1 MKASQW
7 AAALAALAIAGAAWG
22 QAPHYPSRPVRVV
35 VAAAT
40 GGPDIVARV
49 VAAKLQEQTGQPF
62 VVENQPG
69 ANGIVGASTVAKAAP
84 DGYTLLV
91 YSSGFVI
98 NPYVHK
104 SLPYDTE
111 KDFIPVTN
119 LVTNGGLIFAVNA
132 NLPVKTMKEFLAYA
146 KQPGTQLSY
155 STPGVGNT
163 WHLAT
168 EVFDNLVGI
177 KMTHIPYKGG
187 GPATAAAAAG
197 EVQVVLASPPPLM
210 PHYKSGRVRAL
221 AFSGDKRHP
230 SFPEIPTMAEAGV
243 PGYHHDGGW
252 FGMFVPAGTPT
263 EIVEKLAAEVR
274 KAEQDPG
281 VHDRIAQLGAFPAA
295 GTPAEFKKFIQA
307 ELKNYGEQAKLAH
320 IVPE

>member
-1 MKASQW
+1 VKASRW
-7 AAALAALAIAGAAWG
+7 AAALAALAIAGAAWA
-22 QAPHYPSRPVRVV
+22 QAQHYPSRPVRVV

-49 VAAKLQEQTGQPF
+49 VAAKLQEQMGQPF

-84 DGYTLLV
+84 DGYTILV

-132 NLPVKTMKEFLAYA
+132 NLPVKTMQEFLAYA
-146 KQPGTQLSY
+146 KQPGTQLAY

-177 KMTHIPYKGG
+177 QMTHIPYKGG

-221 AFSGDKRHP
+221 AFSGVKRHP
-230 SFPEIPTMAEAGV
+230 SFPEVPTMAEAGV
-243 PGYHHDGGW
+243 PGYRHDGGW
-252 FGMFVPAGTPT
+252 FGMFAPAGTPM

-274 KAEQDPG
+274 KAEQDP
-281 VHDRIAQLGAFPAA
+281 VVLDRIASLGAFPAA

-307 ELKNYGEQAKLAH
+307 ELKNYGEQARLAR

>member
-1 MKASQW
+1 MKVKIW
-7 AAALAALAIAGAAWG
+7 AALVTLVVANAALA
-22 QAPHYPSRPVRVV
+22 QNYPNRAVRVV

-49 VAAKLQEQTGQPF
+49 IAAKLAEQLGHPF

-69 ANGIVGASTVAKAAP
+69 ANGIVGAQTVAKATP

-91 YSSGFVI
+91 NSSGFVI
-98 NPYVHK
+98 NPYVYK

-119 LVTNGGLIFAVNA
+119 LVTNGGLLFSVNA
-132 NLPVKTMKEFLAYA
+132 SLPVKSLKEFIDYA
-146 KQPGTQLSY
+146 KKPGTHLSY

-168 EVFDNLVGI
+168 EVFDNIVGI
-177 KMTHIPYKGG
+177 NMTHIPYKGG
-187 GPATAAAAAG
+187 GPATAAAAQG

-221 AFSGDKRHP
+221 AFSGEKRHP
-230 SFPEIPTMAEAGV
+230 SFPEVPTMAEAGV
-243 PGYHHDGGW
+243 PEYHHDGGW
-252 FGMFVPAGTPT
+252 FGMFAPPGTPSV
-263 EIVEKLAAEVR
+263 IVEKRAAEVR
-274 KAEQDPG
+274 KAMRDPG
-281 VHDRIAQLGAFPAA
+281 VLDRVDKIGAFPAA
-295 GTPAEFKKFIQA
+295 RT
-307 ELKNYGEQAKLAH
+307 
-320 IVPE
+320 

>member
-1 MKASQW
+1 MKRTMLG
-7 AAALAALAIAGAAWG
+7 ALALCMSALAWS
-22 QAPHYPSRPVRVV
+22 QAQNYPNRPVRVV
-35 VAAAT
+35 VAAQT
-40 GGPDIVARV
+40 GGPDTVARV
-49 VAAKLQEQTGQPF
+49 IAAQLQQQLGQPF
-62 VVENQPG
+62 IVENQGG
-69 ANGIVGASTVAKAAP
+69 ANGIVGATTVSKAAP
-84 DGYTLLV
+84 DGYTVLV

-111 KDFIPVTN
+111 KDFTPVTN

-132 NLPVKTMKEFLAYA
+132 NLPVKNLQDFIAYA
-146 KQPGTQLSY
+146 RKNPLSY
-155 STPGVGNT
+155 STPGIGNT

-168 EVFDNLVGI
+168 EVFDNLTGI

-221 AFSGDKRHP
+221 AFSGEKRHP

-243 PGYHHDGGW
+243 PAYRHDGGW
-252 FGMFVPAGTPT
+252 FGMFVPAGTPMD
-263 EIVEKLAAEVR
+263 IVEKLAAEVR
-274 KAEQDPG
+274 KAEQDPA
-281 VHDRIAQLGAFPAA
+281 VLDRIAKIGAFPAA
-295 GTPAEFKKFIQA
+295 STPAQYKKFIQA
-307 ELKNYGEQAKLAH
+307 ELKNYGEQARLAG
-320 IVPE
+320 ITPE

>member
-1 MKASQW
+1 MRKW
-7 AAALAALAIAGAAWG
+7 VAALAAFAIAGAAWA
-22 QAPHYPSRPVRVV
+22 QAQNYPNRPVRVV
-35 VAAAT
+35 VAAQT
-40 GGPDIVARV
+40 GGPDTVARV
-49 VAAKLQEQTGQPF
+49 VAAQLQQQLGHPF
-62 VVENQPG
+62 VVENQGG
-69 ANGIVGASTVAKAAP
+69 ANGIVGATTVAKSAP

-111 KDFIPVTN
+111 KDFTPITN

-132 NLPVKTMKEFLAYA
+132 NLPVKNLKEFIEYA
-146 KQPGTQLSY
+146 KKNQLAY

-168 EVFDNLVGI
+168 EVFDNLTGI

-221 AFSGDKRHP
+221 AFSGEKRHP
-230 SFPEIPTMAEAGV
+230 SFPEVPTMAEAGV
-243 PGYHHDGGW
+243 PAYHPDGGW
-252 FGMFVPAGTPT
+252 FGMFAPAGTPSD
-263 EIVEKLAAEVR
+263 IVEKLAAEVR
-274 KAEQDPG
+274 KAMQDPG
-281 VHDRIAQLGAFPAA
+281 VLDRVDKIGAFPAA
-295 GTPAEFKKFIQA
+295 STPAEFRKFIQS

>member
-1 MKASQW
+1 VKASRW
-7 AAALAALAIAGAAWG
+7 AAALAALAIAGAAWA
-22 QAPHYPSRPVRVV
+22 QAHHYPSRPVRVV

-49 VAAKLQEQTGQPF
+49 VAAKLQEQMGQPF

-84 DGYTLLV
+84 DGYTILV

-132 NLPVKTMKEFLAYA
+132 DLPVKTMQEFLAYA
-146 KQPGTQLSY
+146 KQPGTQLAY

-177 KMTHIPYKGG
+177 QMTHIPYKGG

-221 AFSGDKRHP
+221 AFSGVKRHP
-230 SFPEIPTMAEAGV
+230 SFPEVPTMAEAGV
-243 PGYHHDGGW
+243 PGYRHDGGW
-252 FGMFVPAGTPT
+252 FGMFAPAGTPM

-281 VHDRIAQLGAFPAA
+281 VLDRIASLGAFPAA

-307 ELKNYGEQAKLAH
+307 ELKNYGEQARLAH

>member
-1 MKASQW
+1 VKKW
-7 AAALAALAIAGAAWG
+7 LAALAAVTLAGVAWG
-22 QAPHYPSRPVRVV
+22 QAQNYPNRPVRVV
-35 VAAAT
+35 VAAQT
-40 GGPDIVARV
+40 GGPDTVARV
-49 VAAKLQEQTGQPF
+49 VAAQLQQQLGQPF
-62 VVENQPG
+62 VVENQGG
-69 ANGIVGASTVAKAAP
+69 ANGIVGATTVSKAPP

-111 KDFIPVTN
+111 RDFTPITN
-119 LVTNGGLIFAVNA
+119 LVTNGGLLLAVNA
-132 NLPVKTMKEFLAYA
+132 NLPVKNLKEFIEYA
-146 KQPGTQLSY
+146 KKNPLAY

-168 EVFDNLVGI
+168 EVFDNLTGI

-221 AFSGDKRHP
+221 AFSGEKRHP
-230 SFPEIPTMAEAGV
+230 SFPEVPTMAEAGV
-243 PGYHHDGGW
+243 PQYHHDGGW
-252 FGMFVPAGTPT
+252 FGMFAPAGTPND
-263 EIVEKLAAEVR
+263 IVEKLAAEVR
-274 KAEQDPG
+274 KAMQDPG
-281 VHDRIAQLGAFPAA
+281 VLDRVDKIGAFPAA
-295 GTPAEFKKFIQA
+295 STPAEFKKFIQS

>member
-1 MKASQW
+1 MKKILLLTL
-7 AAALAALAIAGAAWG
+7 AAACVSAHA
-22 QAPHYPSRPVRVV
+22 QTYPNRAVRVV
-35 VAAAT
+35 VAAQT

-49 VAAKLQEQTGQPF
+49 VSAQLAQQLGQPF
-62 VVENQPG
+62 VVENQGG
-69 ANGIVGASTVAKAAP
+69 ANGIVGATTVAKAAP

-111 KDFIPVTN
+111 KDFAPVTN
-119 LVTNGGLIFAVNA
+119 LVTNGGLILSVNA
-132 NLPVKTMKEFLAYA
+132 ALPVKNLKEFIEYA
-146 KQPGTQLSY
+146 KKTPLSY

-221 AFSGDKRHP
+221 AFSGEKRHP
-230 SFPEIPTMAEAGV
+230 SFPEVPTMAEAGV
-243 PGYHHDGGW
+243 PAYHHDGGW
-252 FGMFVPAGTPT
+252 FGMFAPAGTPMD
-263 EIVEKLAAEVR
+263 IQEKLAAEVR
-274 KAEQDPG
+274 KAMLDPG
-281 VHDRIAQLGAFPAA
+281 VKDRIEKIGAYPAA
-295 GTPAEFKKFIQA
+295 GTPAEFKKFIQS
-307 ELKNYGEQAKLAH
+307 ELKAYGEQAKLANIH
-320 IVPE
+320 PE